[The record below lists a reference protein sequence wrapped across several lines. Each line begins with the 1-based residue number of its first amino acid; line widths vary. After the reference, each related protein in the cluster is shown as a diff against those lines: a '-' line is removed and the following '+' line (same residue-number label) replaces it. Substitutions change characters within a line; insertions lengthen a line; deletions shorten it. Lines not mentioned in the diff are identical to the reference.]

1 MFLCTVLHIS
11 LVFWNLYRHWACTSF
26 LNLSYLILYGLK
38 SLFFSASLVNHEVKE
53 VDLNVTDIPCV
64 RF

>member
-11 LVFWNLYRHWACTSF
+11 LVFWNLYRYWACTS
-26 LNLSYLILYGLK
+26 LLDLSYLILYGLK
-38 SLFFSASLVNHEVKE
+38 SLFFSVSQVNHEVIE
-53 VDLNVTDIPCV
+53 VDLNVTVIPCV